1 MGAGL
6 MQLAFTLAAFA
17 FFLAASSSVMA
28 LVAWQVLKVA
38 VPVYCGAKYYC
49 EKMPR
54 AAVAAAIKQY
64 QAAAEEGY
72 QISVDASTGAMVF
85 ST

>member
-1 MGAGL
+1 MV
-6 MQLAFTLAAFA
+6 QLAFTLAAFA
-17 FFLAASSSVMA
+17 FFLGASRSVGA

-38 VPVYCGAKYYC
+38 VPIYCGAKYYC

-54 AAVAAAIKQY
+54 AAVAVAIKQY

-72 QISVDASTGAMVF
+72 QISVDATTGAMVF
-85 ST
+85 SSQER

>member
-1 MGAGL
+1 
-6 MQLAFTLAAFA
+6 MQLAFSLAAFA
-17 FFLAASSSVMA
+17 FFLGASRSVA
-28 LVAWQVLKVA
+28 VLVAWQVLKIA

-54 AAVAAAIKQY
+54 AAVAVAIKQY

-72 QISVDASTGAMVF
+72 HISVDASGAMIF
-85 ST
+85 TS